1 MKQVKMELLL
11 EAKEL
16 SLEGQSA
23 CFTRIKTLVQ
33 IFYNR
38 IRSWM
43 LTEALV
49 IQRLGGRKGV
59 EIGGLL
65 ELAGWAKQTNKQKQ
79 NKTTELQVQGKTL
92 SQGIGPGIER
102 DA

>member
-1 MKQVKMELLL
+1 MELPL
-11 EAKEL
+11 ETKEL

-23 CFTRIKTLVQ
+23 CFTRIKTPVQ
-33 IFYNR
+33 IFYNH

-49 IQRLGGRKGV
+49 IQELGGRKGV

-65 ELAGWAKQTNKQKQ
+65 ELAGWAKQTNK
-79 NKTTELQVQGKTL
+79 NTELQVQGKTL
-92 SQGIGPGIER
+92 SQGIGQGIEK